1 MEKRKIKVINMN
13 KYVRFPGFK
22 LKTLTLSYDDGVRQD
37 KRLISIMQKHGL
49 KGTFNINGGL
59 FGNTYEGVEK
69 GRMSKQEALDL
80 YLSSDMEVA
89 IHGYRHLS
97 LAQVNTEL
105 AIEDVITDRK
115 TLEAMFG
122 RVIKGMAY
130 ANGSYNDEIVDL
142 LKKSG
147 IHYSRTTISTE
158 KFDIPTDWLRL
169 PATCHH
175 NNARLME
182 IAKEFAE
189 QKPDG
194 YYWRNKLQMFYLWG
208 HSYEFD
214 NNDNWEVIEKF
225 AEYMGGREDVW
236 YATNGEIFEYL
247 QAAEGLQFSVDGSFV
262 KNSSSVDIYIDLI
275 GKQCIIPAGKTV
287 KI

>member
-1 MEKRKIKVINMN
+1 MN

-22 LKTLTLSYDDGVRQD
+22 FKTLTLSYDDGDRQD

-59 FGNTYEGVEK
+59 FGDKYEGVEK
-69 GRMSKQEALDL
+69 GRMTKQETLDL

-97 LAQVNTEL
+97 LGYVDTEL
-105 AIEDVITDRK
+105 ALEDVITDRK
-115 TLEAMFG
+115 TLETMFG
-122 RVIKGMAY
+122 RVIQGMAY
-130 ANGSYNDEIVDL
+130 ANGSYNDEVVDL

-147 IHYSRTTISTE
+147 VHYARTTISTE
-158 KFDIPTDWLRL
+158 KFDLPTDWLRL

-175 NNARLME
+175 NSPRLME
-182 IAKEFAE
+182 LAKEFAE
-189 QKPDG
+189 QKAEW
-194 YYWRNKLQMFYLWG
+194 YYWHWRNKLQMFYLWG

-225 AEYMGGREDVW
+225 AEYIGGRDDIW

-247 QAAEGLQFSVDGSFV
+247 QAAERLQFSIDGSFV
-262 KNSSSVDIYIDLI
+262 KNPSGVDVYIDYI
-275 GKQCIIPAGKTV
+275 HKKCVIPAGKTIRIENGEV
-287 KI
+287 I

>member
-1 MEKRKIKVINMN
+1 MN

-22 LKTLTLSYDDGVRQD
+22 FKTLTLSYDDGVRQD

-49 KGTFNINGGL
+49 KATFNINGGL
-59 FGNTYEGVEK
+59 FEDKYEGVEK
-69 GRMSKQEALDL
+69 GRMTKQEALDL

-97 LAQVNTEL
+97 LGYVDTEL
-105 AIEDVITDRK
+105 ALEDVITDRK
-115 TLEAMFG
+115 TLETMFG

-130 ANGSYNDEIVDL
+130 ANGSYNDEVVDL

-147 IHYSRTTISTE
+147 MHYARTTISTE
-158 KFDIPTDWLRL
+158 KFDLPTDWLRL

-175 NNARLME
+175 NSPRLME
-182 IAKEFAE
+182 LAKEFAE
-189 QKPDG
+189 QKAEC
-194 YYWRNKLQMFYLWG
+194 YYWHWRNKLQMFYLWG
-208 HSYEFD
+208 HSFEFD

-225 AEYMGGREDVW
+225 AEYIGGRDDIW

-247 QAAEGLQFSVDGSFV
+247 QAAERLQFSIDGSFV
-262 KNSSSVDIYIDLI
+262 KNPSSVDIYIDYI
-275 GKQCIIPAGKTV
+275 HKKRVIPAGKTIRIENGEV
-287 KI
+287 I